1 MSGDSKVGYIVGICF
16 MALWCTIAFGM
27 GISALQMGAPILF
40 ALIPFGMGVFGI
52 VFCIAGFASQRRR
65 QQKQSEIRR
74 YSGESIVYT
83 GDYSL
88 QSEPA
93 SQNQKKVYVVP
104 SNCPSC
110 GVSIDTEEI
119 DWVGPL
125 QAKCPNCGAAIDA
138 EERTF

>member
-1 MSGDSKVGYIVGICF
+1 MSGSNKAGNAVTIFCF
-16 MALWCTIAFGM
+16 GGWIIGVWSM
-27 GISALQMGAPILF
+27 GLFAYNMGAPIIFSLF
-40 ALIPFGMGVFGI
+40 TFGMG
-52 VFCIAGFASQRRR
+52 CIPILFFACAYRSKKR
-65 QQKQSEIRR
+65 QQESPTIRR
-74 YSGESIVYT
+74 YSAEPIVYT

-88 QSEPA
+88 HTEPK
-93 SQNQKKVYVVP
+93 SQNQKKVYMVP